1 MNGHS
6 RKAESFL
13 LRSYLITEYK
23 QPPQQ
28 QSRSRA
34 MIRADEI
41 RKRNGQIQ
49 FSLTVLETAQLRPK
63 PEASNIIPTPSF
75 TYNGIDLS
83 GSHLLVGCISA
94 LVAVGLLLWAFLKL
108 WLFE

>member
-1 MNGHS
+1 
-6 RKAESFL
+6 
-13 LRSYLITEYK
+13 
-23 QPPQQ
+23 
-28 QSRSRA
+28 

-63 PEASNIIPTPSF
+63 PEAGNIIPAPSF

-83 GSHLLVGCISA
+83 GSHVLGCISA
-94 LVAVGLLLWAFLKL
+94 FAVGLLLWAFLKL

>member
-1 MNGHS
+1 MNVHS
-6 RKAESFL
+6 RKTEPFL

-49 FSLTVLETAQLRPK
+49 FSLAVLETAQLRPK
-63 PEASNIIPTPSF
+63 PEAGNIIPTPSF
-75 TYNGIDLS
+75 HI
-83 GSHLLVGCISA
+83 
-94 LVAVGLLLWAFLKL
+94 
-108 WLFE
+108 